1 MPPIDRELSE
11 MGEVR
16 ISVLDVIVVS
26 QSCDIA
32 ADQKSDMWLVAL
44 CPVWRL
50 SEAGQ
55 ANAFLKSSYGKEECR
70 RGNLP
75 GYHMIAGLEHPNCS
89 REISVV
95 SFREIWSLPL
105 DFVRRFAGSQGLRP
119 RMKSPFREH
128 LSQALAR
135 YFMRVGLPSEVPSF
149 AKSDAKD
156 ETAAMKAL
164 QKLDEA
170 TRQRVLASY
179 QPAAP
184 PRT

>member
-1 MPPIDRELSE
+1 

-75 GYHMIAGLEHPNCS
+75 GYHMIAGLEHPICS